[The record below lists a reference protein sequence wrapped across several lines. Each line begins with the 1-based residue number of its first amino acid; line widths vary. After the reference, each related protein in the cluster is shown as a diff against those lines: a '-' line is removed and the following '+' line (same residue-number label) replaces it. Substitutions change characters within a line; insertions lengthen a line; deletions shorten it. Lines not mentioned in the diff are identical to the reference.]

1 MIIWLASYP
10 KSGNTWLRSIIASLL
25 YTNDGVF
32 DFSLIKKIKQF
43 PSRKTFK
50 DFTENFNNINEI
62 SKFWIIA
69 QEKINLTNEIKILK
83 THNLNCKIKDNFFT
97 DKSNTLGT
105 IYVVRDPRSLVSS
118 ISNFY
123 QKDYEKSKNFL
134 ISKQILSARPK
145 DLKDN
150 DIATLIGSWSDHYN
164 FWTKKNDNLLL
175 VKYENLIS
183 DIETELNRII
193 GYLKKFMEIEI
204 NAKKIQNIIDTTSFN
219 NLQKM
224 EKEGKFDENMPGINN
239 ERIQFF
245 NKGPSNNW
253 KKQLDKKI
261 QEDIERIFNKEMK
274 DLGYLK

>member
-32 DFSLIKKIKQF
+32 NFNLIKRIRQF

-50 DFTENFNNINEI
+50 DFTENFNDINQI

-69 QEKINLTNEIKILK
+69 QEKINLSNEIKFFK
-83 THNLNCKIKDNFFT
+83 THNLNCKIKNYSFT
-97 DKSNTLGT
+97 DKYNTLGT
-105 IYVVRDPRSLVSS
+105 IYVVRDPRNVISS

-123 QKDYEKSKNFL
+123 QKILRNQKIFL
-134 ISKQILSARPK
+134 ISKQILSAHSK
-145 DLKDN
+145 DSKDN

-175 VKYENLIS
+175 IKYENLIF
-183 DIETELNRII
+183 DTEKEISRII
-193 GYLKKFMEIEI
+193 IYLKQFMEIET
-204 NAKKIQNIIDTTSFN
+204 NPKKIQNIISTTSFN

-224 EKEGKFDENMPGINN
+224 ENEGLFEENMLGKNN
-239 ERIQFF
+239 EKIKFF
-245 NKGPSNNW
+245 NRGPANDW
-253 KKQLDKKI
+253 KKELDKKT
-261 QEDIERIFNKEMK
+261 QQDIEKIFNKEMTE
-274 DLGYLK
+274 LGYLK